1 MNKDG
6 HYAFY
11 GTLRVGMENHLLF
24 QRGMEFIDRVSLR
37 GFELISLGD
46 YPYAVKSDMANASI
60 IAELFKVDPRIAK
73 AIHDMELEA
82 GYYYDEIEIGKN
94 LYGIYLFSAV
104 RPFDEVIPSGDWVHF
119 VSARGF

>member
-24 QRGMEFIDRVSLR
+24 QRGMEFIDRVSLK
-37 GFELISLGD
+37 GFTLISLGD
-46 YPYAVKSDMANASI
+46 YPYAVKSNTSDSFI
-60 IAELFKVDPRIAK
+60 IAELFKLDQRIAK

-94 LYGIYLFSAV
+94 FYGIYLFSEAG
-104 RPFDEVIPSGDWVHF
+104 PSDEVIRSGDWVEF